1 MLCCSVKVCISARRI
16 TLACILATCMYII
29 ALKFG
34 LQDLLNIKHFAE
46 SPISLAKT
54 PIKISTNQR
63 RFWRNESSSAG
74 PWKWR
79 QRVTESALCSKSETM
94 EQLLTHPGKL
104 DQIIVDDKHKIL
116 FCFVPKVACT
126 NWKKVM
132 VIAI

>member
-1 MLCCSVKVCISARRI
+1 MKMVPRRI
-16 TLACILATCMYII
+16 TLACILATCLHII

-34 LQDLLNIKHFAE
+34 LQDLLDIKHFAE

-63 RFWRNESSSAG
+63 LFWRNESG